1 MGLFFK
7 EMLKEEI
14 DELGSAVGM
23 KKNVG
28 MKKKKPQVVYKKD
41 RQVGGTDVFRDK
53 RRKAMPSG
61 KRISK
66 AGNVYYEY
74 RRNRTDKVGSTL

>member
-1 MGLFFK
+1 MANLFFR

-14 DELGSAVGM
+14 EEMGSAVGL
-23 KKNVG
+23 
-28 MKKKKPQVVYKKD
+28 KKKKPQVVYKRD
-41 RQVGGTDVFRDK
+41 RQIGATDVYRDK

-66 AGNVYYEY
+66 AGKVYYEY
-74 RRNRTDKVGSTL
+74 RRNRTDKEGSMI

>member
-7 EMLKEEI
+7 EMLREEI
-14 DELGSAVGM
+14 EELGDAI
-23 KKNVG
+23 G
-28 MKKKKPQVVYKKD
+28 MKKKKPQVVYKRD
-41 RQVGGTDVFRDK
+41 IQHGTTNIYRDK

-74 RRNRTDKVGSTL
+74 RKNRTDKEGSMI

>member
-14 DELGSAVGM
+14 DELGSA
-23 KKNVG
+23 VG

>member
-14 DELGSAVGM
+14 EEVGKGIGM
-23 KKNVG
+23 KR
-28 MKKKKPQVVYKKD
+28 KKPQVVYKRDK
-41 RQVGGTDVFRDK
+41 QIGSTNIYRDK
-53 RRKAMPSG
+53 RRTAMPSG

-66 AGNVYYEY
+66 SGNIYYEY
-74 RRNRTDKVGSTL
+74 RKNRTDKVGSKL

>member
-14 DELGSAVGM
+14 DELGSA
-23 KKNVG
+23 VG

-53 RRKAMPSG
+53 RRKAMP
-61 KRISK
+61 KK
-66 AGNVYYEY
+66 
-74 RRNRTDKVGSTL
+74 

>member
-14 DELGSAVGM
+14 EEIGSA
-23 KKNVG
+23 VG
-28 MKKKKPQVVYKKD
+28 MKKKKPQVVYKRD
-41 RQVGGTDVFRDK
+41 RQIGGTDIYRDK

-66 AGNVYYEY
+66 TGKVYYEY

>member
-14 DELGSAVGM
+14 DELNAVGM
-23 KKNVG
+23 KN
-28 MKKKKPQVVYKKD
+28 KKPKVVYKKD
-41 RQVGGTDVFRDK
+41 RQVGKTDVFRDK
-53 RRKAMPSG
+53 KRTAMPSG

-66 AGNVYYEY
+66 SGKVYYEY
-74 RRNRTDKVGSTL
+74 RKNRTDKTGSKI